1 MEAEGIMSNEEQ
13 KQEKGRGRFDTLRK
27 PLRFLFYVFSAIGI
41 FTSVGYIFGFLPLL
55 DLSYYFVLMAMF
67 LPMIFLMLPAHKNE
81 KKPSWYSYGLAIITL
96 GLTIFLATKGYSL
109 IYSTWIPPNTW
120 QLVVAIVLTLLLLEA
135 ARRAGGTIFLMLVLL
150 FSLYPSIADKM
161 PGMFWGPPSPLSRTI
176 AFNIYSSDALLGI
189 VTRVVGET
197 LIGFLILAALL
208 LATGAAE
215 FFLKLA
221 MALMGGVRGGAA
233 KVAVVASGFFG
244 SLSGSIFGNVVGTG
258 SVTIPT
264 MKRSGFKSYY
274 AGALEAC
281 ASTGGMMMPPVMG
294 AVAFIMANFTNTE
307 YRTIV
312 IAAAIPSILYYFGL
326 FCHVDSYAAK
336 HGLTGLKEREIP
348 SLKELIKEGWPFF
361 IVLLFLIWGL
371 LYMRWERLAPFYAS
385 AVLVILSPFNKRL
398 RFTGKKVKEVLL
410 ETAKLLSQT
419 IALLLPTSFIL
430 GGIMGTGVAP
440 IISAEL
446 VRLGGNSVILVLA
459 VGVGI
464 CLIFG
469 MMGMI
474 VAAYLMLAL
483 TFAPSLEQLAGL
495 NTLAVHLFIAYYSL
509 LAAITPPIAL
519 AAFIASG
526 ISGSSP
532 ILTSFHSARLGIVLF
547 ILPFFFL
554 FQPALIFQGPL
565 YLTIIWTA
573 ANVVAILLIAGGSE
587 GYMYK
592 FGLVRNW
599 TRPILFVAGILVG
612 FPEWKSTVIGI
623 VIAIIIF
630 AIPKWSRIAPP
641 ASRVP
646 GFYEMGEN
654 VP

>member
-1 MEAEGIMSNEEQ
+1 MPNEQ
-13 KQEKGRGRFDTLRK
+13 PKQEKPSGRFEILSK

-55 DLSYYFVLMAMF
+55 DISYYFILMAMF
-67 LPMIFLMLPAHKNE
+67 LPMIFLLLPAYKKE
-81 KKPSWYSYGLAIITL
+81 KKVAWWSYVLAIVTF
-96 GLTIFLATKGYSL
+96 GLTIFMSTKGYAL
-109 IYSTWIPPNTW
+109 IYQTWIPANTW
-120 QLVVAIVLTLLLLEA
+120 QITVAVILTILLLEA
-135 ARRAGGTIFLMLVLL
+135 ARRAGGMIFLVLIL
-150 FSLYPSIADKM
+150 FFSLYPSIADKM

-176 AFNIYSSDALLGI
+176 AFNIYSNDALLGI

-208 LATGAAE
+208 LATGAAD

-221 MALMGGVRGGAA
+221 MAIMGGVRGGAA

-264 MKRSGFKSYY
+264 MKRSGFRSYY

-294 AVAFIMANFTNTE
+294 AVAFIMADFTSTE
-307 YRTIV
+307 YGTIV
-312 IAAAIPSILYYFGL
+312 IAAAIPSCLYYFGL

-336 HGLTGLKEREIP
+336 NGLKGLEEREVP

-385 AVLVILSPFNKRL
+385 AVLVILSPFNKNL
-398 RFTGKKVKEVLL
+398 KMNFKKVKEVLL

-440 IISAEL
+440 VISAEL
-446 VRLGGNSVILVLA
+446 VRLGGDSVFLVLA

-464 CLIFG
+464 CIIFG

-495 NTLAVHLFIAYYSL
+495 NMLAIHLFIAYYAL

-519 AAFIASG
+519 ASFIASR
-526 ISGSSP
+526 ISQSSP
-532 ILTSFHSARLGIVLF
+532 MLTSFHSARLGIVLF

-554 FQPALIFQGPL
+554 FEPSLIFQGPL
-565 YLTIIWTA
+565 YKTAIWTTL
-573 ANVVAILLIAGGSE
+573 NVVAILLIAGGSE

-592 FGLVRNW
+592 FGHVRNW
-599 TRPILFVAGILVG
+599 ARPLLFIGGILVG
-612 FPEWKSTVIGI
+612 LPEWKSTVVGLGLA
-623 VIAIIIF
+623 VVVF
-630 AIPKWSRIAPP
+630 ALPKFSRAKRPEASFESIPE
-641 ASRVP
+641 
-646 GFYEMGEN
+646 GGEQ
-654 VP
+654 VA